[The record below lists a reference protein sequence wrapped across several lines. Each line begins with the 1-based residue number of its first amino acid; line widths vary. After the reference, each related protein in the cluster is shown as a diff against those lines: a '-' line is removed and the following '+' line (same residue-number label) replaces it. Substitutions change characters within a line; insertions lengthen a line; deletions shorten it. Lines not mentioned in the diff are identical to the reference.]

1 MTTQS
6 EAILENE
13 LIQQLREKLRYSH
26 VQISDEA
33 SLLANLKA
41 QLEAFNDTT
50 FSAKEFD
57 SVLNHL
63 SKGNVFEKAKTLR
76 DRFCLTRD
84 NGEAFYVQFFDSED
98 WNNNLFQVTN
108 QVTVEGVYKNR
119 YDVTLLIN
127 GLPLVQ
133 IELKRR
139 GLELKEAFNQIN
151 RYQRHTFWTN
161 SGLYQYVQI
170 FVISNGVNTKYYAN
184 NRKQSFKQTFFWADV
199 ENRNIKDLAK
209 FADLFLNPDHLG
221 KMIAHYV
228 VFNETYKILM
238 VLRPYQYYATEAIIT
253 KVKAEGMGHGAEGE
267 EGNTETS
274 NPHAYSHGL
283 PFELPTSNIE
293 LNTDEEA
300 NSLGAPT
307 ASSALN
313 TENIPSRVCGSGTPK
328 EESEGQT
335 MTGPN
340 GPMTNDVAVATNDA
354 TAASGGYVW
363 HTTGSG
369 KTLTSF
375 KASQI
380 IMDMPEVHKVVFVV
394 DRKDLDYQTINEFK
408 NFKKNCVDMTSNTK
422 SLVRQFTDSTKLIVT
437 TIQKLNNA
445 ITHIRYNDGMTN
457 LRDKR
462 LVFIFDECHRSQFGE
477 THKRITAFFQNAQ
490 LFGFTGTPIFSDN
503 ASKNA
508 LGKRTTKDL
517 FGECLHK
524 YVITDA
530 IRDQNVL
537 RFSVEYLGRYK
548 KTSNTFMD
556 IDVEDIDTKE
566 VIDSPERLEK
576 IVDYISKYHGQ
587 KTHNKKYSAIF
598 AVSSIATLIKYYKLF
613 KAHDSELRIA
623 TIFTYGANEDDE
635 SANGFLPADTMGFE
649 SSPEGPLNGV
659 ESPPMAAEAQA
670 VYNSG
675 HTREILD
682 GFISDYNKMY
692 NTSFSTKDGQQFENY
707 FKDISKR
714 LKEREKEGF
723 PDKDRLDILLVVN
736 MFLTGFDAKMVNTL
750 YVDKNLHHHGLIQAF
765 SRTNRIINEQKSHGN
780 ILCFRNL
787 KDATDEAITLFS
799 NKRAKEDILL
809 PPYEDVVRKFSEA
822 FGKLLSIAPTVSSVD
837 DLSDEEKQLEF
848 IQAFRNLIRLRN
860 VLTSFA
866 DFSWEDLAMTEQS
879 FEDFKSKYLDLHD
892 KVKSDHQKEKTSILE
907 DVDFELELI
916 HKDDI
921 NVLYILKLL
930 QKLKQAEPKDIAK
943 QTEAIM
949 NMLDGEMN
957 LRSKRELIEK
967 FIKENLPN
975 IEDADMIPDEFEK
988 YWQEQKK
995 QALDRLCQEENL
1007 DEKQFLNLID
1017 AYVFSEQEPIRDDVL
1032 KCLENRPS
1040 ILQAKQIGKR
1050 IIDKMKEFVNIFI
1063 REMVA

>member
-1 MTTQS
+1 MHQS
-6 EAILENE
+6 EAILEDK
-13 LIQQLREKLRYSH
+13 LIEQLKELRYSH
-26 VQISDEA
+26 VQIRDEA
-33 SLLANLKA
+33 MLLANLKT
-41 QLEAFNDTT
+41 QLEAFNNTT

-57 SVLNHL
+57 TIVNHL

-84 NGEAFYVQFFDSED
+84 NGEAFYVQFFDSDD
-98 WNNNLFQVTN
+98 WTNNLFQVTN

-151 RYQRHTFWTN
+151 RYQRHSFWTN

-184 NRKQSFKQTFFWADV
+184 NRKQSFKQTFFWAD
-199 ENRNIKDLAK
+199 EKNRNVSDLAK
-209 FADLFLNPDHLG
+209 FADLFLNQDHLG

-228 VFNETYKILM
+228 VFNETHKIMM
-238 VLRPYQYYATEAIIT
+238 VLRPYQYYATEAIIE
-253 KVKAEGMGHGAEGE
+253 KVKREVGGQKTKKENLEYKSGLVHHSKTQLAGA
-267 EGNTETS
+267 
-274 NPHAYSHGL
+274 
-283 PFELPTSNIE
+283 
-293 LNTDEEA
+293 
-300 NSLGAPT
+300 
-307 ASSALN
+307 
-313 TENIPSRVCGSGTPK
+313 
-328 EESEGQT
+328 
-335 MTGPN
+335 
-340 GPMTNDVAVATNDA
+340 
-354 TAASGGYVW
+354 GGYIW

-380 IMDMPEVHKVVFVV
+380 IMDLPEVHKVIFVV
-394 DRKDLDYQTINEFK
+394 DRKDLDYQTMKEF
-408 NFKKNCVDMTSNTK
+408 NSFKKDSVDVTNNTK
-422 SLVRQFTDSTKLIVT
+422 SLVRQFTDNTKLILT

-445 ITHIRYNDGMTN
+445 ISHIRYESGMKE
-457 LRDKR
+457 LKDKR

-477 THKRITAFFQNAQ
+477 THRRITDFFKNAQ
-490 LFGFTGTPIFSDN
+490 LFGFTGTPIFADN
-503 ASKNA
+503 AMKNA

-537 RFSVEYLGRYK
+537 RFSIEYLGRYK
-548 KTSNTFMD
+548 KRSNTFLD

-566 VIDSPERLEK
+566 VIESPKRMKK
-576 IVDYISKYHGQ
+576 IVDYITTYHNQ
-587 KTHNKKYSAIF
+587 KTHNRAYSAIF
-598 AVSSIATLIKYYKLF
+598 ATGSIANLIKYYKLF
-613 KAHDSELRIA
+613 KEKRDAGETDLRIA
-623 TIFTYGANEDDE
+623 TIFTYGANEDDDE
-635 SANGFLPADTMGFE
+635 ANGKLPADNMFGEDF
-649 SSPEGPLNGV
+649 L
-659 ESPPMAAEAQA
+659 MAAEEPKIK
-670 VYNSG
+670 YNAG
-675 HTREILD
+675 HTREQLD
-682 GFISDYNKMY
+682 GFISDYNAMY
-692 NTSFSTKDGQQFENY
+692 NTSFSTKDSQQFENY

-723 PDKDRLDILLVVN
+723 PDKERLDILLVVN

-787 KDATDEAITLFS
+787 KKATDEAIILFS
-799 NKRAKEDILL
+799 NKEAIEEILL
-809 PPYEDVVRKFSEA
+809 PPYEDVVRKFSQA
-822 FGKLLSIAPTVSSVD
+822 FAELLTIAPTVKSVD
-837 DLSDEEKQLEF
+837 ELASEDKQLKF
-848 IQAFRNLIRLRN
+848 IQAFRNLMRLRN
-860 VLTSFA
+860 LMTSFA
-866 DFSWEDLAMTEQS
+866 DFAWEDLAMNEQS
-879 FEDFKSKYLDLHD
+879 FEDYKSKYLDLHD

-916 HKDDI
+916 HKDEI
-921 NVLYILKLL
+921 NVVYILKLL
-930 QKLKQAEPKDIAK
+930 AKLKQAEPKDFAQQQK
-943 QTEAIM
+943 VIM
-949 NMLDGEMN
+949 NMLDGEIN

-967 FIKENLPN
+967 FINENLPK

-988 YWQEQKK
+988 YWQEQKIV
-995 QALDRLCQEENL
+995 ALDKLCHEEHL
-1007 DEKQFLNLID
+1007 DKQQFQNLID
-1017 AYVFSEQEPIRDDVL
+1017 AYIFSEQEPLRDEVL

-1040 ILQAKQIGKR
+1040 ILQAKNIGER
-1050 IIDKMKEFVNIFI
+1050 IIEKMKQFVSVFI